1 MTARPYIL
9 EETTWG
15 AVRGEHWDVAVLP
28 WGATEPHNL
37 HLPYGTD
44 SIQTAAIA
52 AESARIA
59 WESGA
64 RVMVLP
70 TIPLGVQTGQLD
82 LTFALNLN
90 PSTQRLVLGDV
101 ARALEGQGVKKLV
114 VLNGHGGN
122 DFRPILR
129 ELQPELKIFLSLV
142 DWFRV
147 RPGGMAWFEEPG
159 DHAGEL
165 ETSLMQHLTPG
176 WVRPMH
182 EAGPGAARPPR
193 IDAFREGW
201 AWAPRP
207 WSQVT
212 PDTGVGDPSRATPEK
227 GAAYFQA
234 LTAQLGGFL
243 KELAALGPE
252 GLYGDAHGAVYAD
265 GS

>member
-1 MTARPYIL
+1 VTARPYIL

-15 AVRGEHWDVAVLP
+15 AVRNERWEVAVLP

-44 SIQTAAIA
+44 TLQSGAIA
-52 AESARIA
+52 AEAARIA
-59 WESGA
+59 WEAGA

-70 TIPLGVQTGQLD
+70 TLPLGVQTGQLD

-114 VLNGHGGN
+114 ILNGHGGN

-129 ELQPELKIFLSLV
+129 ELQPDLKLFLSLV
-142 DWFRV
+142 DWFRL
-147 RPGGMAWFEEPG
+147 RPFGVSWFHEPG

-165 ETSLMQHLTPG
+165 ETSLMQHLVPE
-176 WVRPMH
+176 WVRPIR
-182 EAGPGAARPPR
+182 EAGPGSARPPR
-193 IDAFREGW
+193 IDAFVEGW

-212 PDTGVGDPSRATPEK
+212 ADTGVGDPARATPEK

-234 LTAQLGGFL
+234 LTQQLGVFL
-243 KELAALGPE
+243 KELSDLGPE
-252 GLYGDAHGAVYAD
+252 GLYGTDHEGTARDA
-265 GS
+265 